1 MHTVPPR
8 TKKGEIY
15 RQYKLRQEKEQ
26 KRWIAKSDAIKEAE
40 EKELVGCFVTI
51 LHAQHIAKVA
61 PKERKRRL
69 SKSGMIYKV
78 NQRIKEHQQKMY
90 YKRKYSRLSSKLAKI
105 GLCKDEVSNIIKKL
119 QIVERI
125 L

>member
-15 RQYKLRQEKEQ
+15 RQYRLRQVKSEKAWD
-26 KRWIAKSDAIKEAE
+26 KKSCAIVHAE
-40 EKELVGCFVTI
+40 EQELIGCLFTI
-51 LHAQHIAKVA
+51 LHAQHIAKTA

-78 NQRIKEHQQKMY
+78 NQRTKEHQQKMY
-90 YKRKYSRLSSKLAKI
+90 YKRKYSRLSSKLAEI
-105 GLCKDEVSNIIKKL
+105 GLCKDEVVQLTKNCK
-119 QIVERI
+119 
-125 L
+125 